1 MNMNSNWLGSSGR
14 RALFAALLAG
24 VALGA
29 GGVAWSSG
37 EIAGGPISIPAAT
50 NQPGF
55 ADLVARVRPAV
66 VEITVTERAARMARE
81 EIPENAMPGFRGNG
95 QDAMPDFPD
104 SPFGDMFQQFFGRR
118 GQMQDQA
125 ERGGGR
131 ALGSGFVIDPAGYIV
146 TNNHVIRNSTRI
158 KVTLSDGSEYP
169 AKIVGH
175 DPKTD
180 LALIKI
186 DAGRRLPYVAW
197 GDSNNARTGDWV
209 VAMGNP
215 YGLGGTVTAGIVSAH
230 DRDIHSSAYDDYL
243 QIDAP
248 INPGNSGGPVFD
260 QAGHVVGIDTAIYS
274 PSGGS
279 VGIGFAIPSN
289 LAKNIVAQLREHGS
303 IERGWLGVSM
313 QQMTPDMAKAV
324 GIRPDQGVM
333 VASVQANS
341 PAAHAEVRQG
351 DVITGFNGVAI
362 KAPRDLAV
370 AVANLPA
377 GRTATMAVWR
387 DGRMHDLS
395 VTMGTQPQENVAA
408 ADEGTP
414 QDD

>member
-37 EIAGGPISIPAAT
+37 EITGGPISVPAAS

-66 VEITVTERAARMARE
+66 VEITVTERAPRMARE
-81 EIPENAMPGFRGNG
+81 EIPE
-95 QDAMPDFPD
+95 DAMPDSPSQD
-104 SPFGDMFQQFFGRR
+104 SPFGNMFQQFFGRR

-125 ERGGGR
+125 DRGDNGPGH
-131 ALGSGFVIDPAGYIV
+131 ALGSGFVIDAAGYIV

-158 KVTLSDGSEYP
+158 KVSLSDGSEYP
-169 AKIVGH
+169 AKIIGH

-230 DRDIHSSAYDDYL
+230 DRDIHSSAYDDFL

-289 LAKNIVAQLREHGS
+289 LAKNIVAQLRQHGS

-313 QQMTPDMAKAV
+313 QQMTPEMAKAV
-324 GIRPDQGVM
+324 GIGADQGVM
-333 VASVQANS
+333 VASVQTNS
-341 PAAHAEVRQG
+341 PAARAEVRQG

-395 VTMGTQPQENVAA
+395 VTMGTQPAENVAA
-408 ADEGTP
+408 TDEDTP
-414 QDD
+414 RDD

>member
-1 MNMNSNWLGSSGR
+1 MNSDWLGNSGR

-37 EIAGGPISIPAAT
+37 EIAGGPISVPAAA

-66 VEITVTERAARMARE
+66 VEIAVTERAPRMTRE
-81 EIPENAMPGFRGNG
+81 EIPE
-95 QDAMPDFPD
+95 DAMPDFPFNGD

-118 GQMQDQA
+118 GPMQGQA
-125 ERGGGR
+125 DRGPGH

-146 TNNHVIRNSTRI
+146 TNNHVIKDSTRI

-169 AKIVGH
+169 ARIIGH
-175 DPKTD
+175 DTKTD
-180 LALIKI
+180 LALLKI

-209 VAMGNP
+209 IAMGNP

-260 QAGHVVGIDTAIYS
+260 QSGHVVGIDTAIYS

-289 LAKNIVAQLREHGS
+289 LARNIVLQLREHGS

-313 QQMTPDMAKAV
+313 QQITPDMSKAV
-324 GIRPDQGVM
+324 GIGADQGVI
-333 VASVQANS
+333 VASVQPNS
-341 PAAHAEVRQG
+341 PAARAEIRQG
-351 DVITGFNGVAI
+351 DVITGFNGAAI
-362 KAPRDLAV
+362 KTPRDLAV
-370 AVANLPA
+370 AVADLPA

-387 DGRMHDLS
+387 DGGMHHLS
-395 VTMGTQPQENVAA
+395 VTMGTQPAENVAA
-408 ADEGTP
+408 TDEDTP